1 MTKRTTKKSRVA
13 QIAMLL
19 TLLGGWSSGASSAWA
34 QVAGFAS
41 SRQEAPARVE
51 SGSGVRDF
59 VANLN
64 PFKSR
69 EPEQPAQTATAP
81 PSGPARISFA
91 NVPPTSPTSLPT
103 AEQERAAL
111 ISRPAVAP
119 TAPAARAGATSTRSG
134 SARTETRTYGT
145 TRAAVASLGS
155 SRRSTS
161 GALATKKSST
171 GGVAALLLDEL
182 EEEIGDESFE
192 STADAR
198 ISSSRRSTSVKR
210 RSLRGESSLG
220 SLELLEESLLE
231 GADDAAENGLS
242 ADVEETP
249 SLGTGKTGKTVKTG
263 KNVDADAELGPAIP
277 AFATSE
283 NEETAGFA
291 DEESDASLVDAEVS
305 EEYADSANEEKDEND
320 GLLATE
326 ESSESGENA
335 ADETLSLVASND
347 ERRETKRE
355 RLEKPE
361 KPAKSSESKSATRF
375 AVEESASLAELD
387 DRFGSFFQERS
398 EIQVEPARPTAGP
411 DETSVAAGETWRVAE
426 SNDATVSSKSPIVE
440 IETVGPKNLVVGQQ
454 STFKIRARNVGS
466 VAARKLVVTTEL
478 PETVVV
484 ASTDAKIGEARVK
497 PRGVDGE
504 ARRCVWAVGMLD
516 AGGSAELELTMT
528 PQKRSAFELVS
539 RFECE
544 RSSARTGVEVVE
556 PILEARV
563 EGRDAIE
570 WGVEDK
576 YRLRLRNVGNGD
588 AEDVELFVS
597 TGETSATQ
605 RIGVL
610 KAGEEKAIEMAV
622 KTVLDESI
630 SIEARATG
638 AYGVEAKA
646 SKKIAVLRGKLDVAI
661 EAPELQFVDGEF
673 EAFVR
678 VKNVGA
684 APLENVDVAAQ
695 IPASVEILACDG
707 AARRNVDKGRVYWTL
722 PLLRPNEE
730 VVFKTICRSTEKGE
744 ATFAVVGADRT
755 GLTAQN
761 EATVQ
766 VESIAALAMRVNAPK
781 DPVAVGKECV
791 YELVIENGG
800 TKDATEIE
808 SGVFLGVGLKP
819 IAVEDGLGTVSESE
833 SKVIFRKIETLPAG
847 ERVVFRVRALAV
859 DAGNHKVQAM
869 LQSIPEDARLM
880 SEEMTYC
887 YERPAGRRQVGKASM
902 VALEPSETDATTRR

>member
-69 EPEQPAQTATAP
+69 ESEQPAQTATAP

-134 SARTETRTYGT
+134 SARTEARTYGT

-192 STADAR
+192 PTADAK
-198 ISSSRRSTSVKR
+198 ISASRRSTPVKR

-249 SLGTGKTGKTVKTG
+249 SLETGKTGKTVKTG
-263 KNVDADAELGPAIP
+263 KDGEADAELGPAIP

-283 NEETAGFA
+283 N
-291 DEESDASLVDAEVS
+291 EESDASLVDAEVS
-305 EEYADSANEEKDEND
+305 EEYADSANGENGENS

-355 RLEKPE
+355 RLEKSEKPE

-375 AVEESASLAELD
+375 AVEESASLEELD

-398 EIQVEPARPTAGP
+398 EIQVEPARPTAGS

-484 ASTDAKIGEARVK
+484 ASTDAKVGEARVK

-504 ARRCVWAVGMLD
+504 ARRCVWAVGTLD

-744 ATFAVVGADRT
+744 ATFAVVGADGT

>member
-69 EPEQPAQTATAP
+69 EPEQSAQTATAP

-119 TAPAARAGATSTRSG
+119 TAPAPRAGATSTRSG

-161 GALATKKSST
+161 GALSTKKSST

-198 ISSSRRSTSVKR
+198 ISSSRRSTPVKR

-249 SLGTGKTGKTVKTG
+249 SLGTGKTDKTVKTG
-263 KNVDADAELGPAIP
+263 KNVGSDAELGPAIP

-283 NEETAGFA
+283 NEET
-291 DEESDASLVDAEVS
+291 DASLVDAEVS
-305 EEYADSANEEKDEND
+305 EEYADSANGENCENS

-355 RLEKPE
+355 RSEKLEKPE

-375 AVEESASLAELD
+375 AVEESASLEELD

-398 EIQVEPARPTAGP
+398 EIQVEPARPTAGS

-484 ASTDAKIGEARVK
+484 ASTDAKVGEARVK

-504 ARRCVWAVGMLD
+504 ARRCVWAVGTLD

-744 ATFAVVGADRT
+744 ATFAVVGADGT

-819 IAVEDGLGTVSESE
+819 VAVEDGLGTVSESE